1 MCIKFKSMKA
11 FHMQLFEW
19 LPANGVSQ
27 RMFAPRINVSQ
38 PTLSRYLKGL
48 TIPNAITA
56 AKIAEVTGGEVTME
70 DWVKLPSIMNAE
82 IDDV

>member
-27 RMFAPRINVSQ
+27 RTFAPRINV
-38 PTLSRYLKGL
+38 
-48 TIPNAITA
+48 
-56 AKIAEVTGGEVTME
+56 GGELILQYKYFLALVYGQIIRRRRGAVTAGR
-70 DWVKLPSIMNAE
+70 DDRDIVGLGIDKLGE
-82 IDDV
+82 